1 MIVLQVYCALLQME
15 TNHPLFHYV
24 FAVLGCFT
32 TLFGTLLPEVHTLSI
47 RSVPRSKHSP
57 SELYKPVS

>member
-1 MIVLQVYCALLQME
+1 MHGVTMKITGLMFVLQVHCVLLQME

-32 TLFGTLLPEVHTLSI
+32 ALFGTLLPELHTCKY
-47 RSVPRSKHSP
+47 SVRTAQ
-57 SELYKPVS
+57 